1 MSSSSSSAFT
11 LPDDPLEDLFP
22 GESAISID
30 PTRAPLYIPQRK
42 AQGFA
47 RKPRARAPLPTTPS
61 SSVMSDSPKIKI
73 TAWRPFQKNTLL
85 GFVTVE
91 FPFGLIIR
99 DITVH
104 TKNGKTWIGLPAKPQ
119 LGDDGKQRRDTNGKA
134 LYSAVLEFRD
144 RDIHDRFSSTVIH
157 LLGQAHPGATG

>member
-1 MSSSSSSAFT
+1 MDAQTRDHECSPSFGTCRGRFNRTLWIAQFSKTCGGFAAGGRCCMSSSSSSAFT

-91 FPFGLIIR
+91 F
-99 DITVH
+99 
-104 TKNGKTWIGLPAKPQ
+104 
-119 LGDDGKQRRDTNGKA
+119 
-134 LYSAVLEFRD
+134 
-144 RDIHDRFSSTVIH
+144 
-157 LLGQAHPGATG
+157 